1 MCFNMK
7 KIVYIALAFISF
19 SCVKN
24 EIKIDDQLV
33 GKWTDTNT
41 IYEFRD
47 DWTYSTKYVRA
58 GVLPNSV
65 LTDSVWG
72 EYIVESGR
80 NNITFNL
87 KGYRPKDS
95 TLVEQELNS
104 TTWNYSIE
112 NDTLLNYES
121 NTTLGTMK
129 RID

>member
-1 MCFNMK
+1 MK
-7 KIVYIALAFISF
+7 NILYILILLTSF
-19 SCVKN
+19 SCINN
-24 EIKIDDQLV
+24 EIRIDDELL

-41 IYEFRD
+41 VYEFRD

-87 KGYRPKDS
+87 KGYRPKGGAI
-95 TLVEQELNS
+95 VEEELNS

-112 NDTLLNYES
+112 DTTLHYES
-121 NTTLGTMK
+121 NTTLGTMT
-129 RID
+129 RVQ

>member
-1 MCFNMK
+1 MK
-7 KIVYIALAFISF
+7 KFLFILIGIISF

-24 EIKIDDQLV
+24 EIKIDEQLL

-41 IYEFRD
+41 IYDFKD
-47 DWTYSTKYVRA
+47 DFSFSTQYVRA

-65 LTDSVWG
+65 LTDSVYG

-80 NNITFNL
+80 SNITFNL
-87 KGYRPKDS
+87 KGYREKNGP
-95 TLVEQELNS
+95 VIEEELNS

-112 NDTLLNYES
+112 NDTILHYES

-129 RID
+129 KIQ